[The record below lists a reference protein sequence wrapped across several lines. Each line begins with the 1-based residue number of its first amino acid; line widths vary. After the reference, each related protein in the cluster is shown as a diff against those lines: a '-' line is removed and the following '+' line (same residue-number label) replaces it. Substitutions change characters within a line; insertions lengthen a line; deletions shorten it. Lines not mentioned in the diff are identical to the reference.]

1 MLSNNSPDV
10 NRSYNFVAFVLFRH
24 PGNKRRAVASIAN
37 AKLAFHFF
45 IGDVGGEV
53 TIDVF
58 SRSAIFNFA

>member
-1 MLSNNSPDV
+1 MYGNANGDV
-10 NRSYNFVAFVLFRH
+10 VD
-24 PGNKRRAVASIAN
+24 
-37 AKLAFHFF
+37 FF